1 MHQQYNKQTQTRQD
15 RKEEKRESASLV
27 KDCLSLCNKPSIDEL
42 EKTLYTLKSSLP
54 HQNSKI
60 LELLSMLP
68 FIATFEK
75 ATPLQ
80 KQWLSLVI
88 NLGRKNLKDKKY
100 MFRVANSIAS
110 RHLGCCEKTCQR
122 ASTYWA
128 EHGAIIKRLIRISWD
143 RTVNNLS
150 IQGTAVDFNLVFV
163 GDQVKINYHDKLGTK
178 QFVTLLEYVVYRTRE
193 LLRLEEKRQK
203 KVGAFFCSSRECPP
217 DKRVYIT
224 ISKSTTD
231 ISKEIGL
238 LKEDYIYDSMLTE
251 GILCEGYKC
260 LALEPYERSQFRRFD
275 EQIVLTCIQAIS
287 KLQVDKL
294 ISIKNLVGY
303 LYRCCQNLTKGYT
316 PWPTRN
322 MTRRK
327 KETTM
332 ALSGRRHQEPL
343 VTVHSPI
350 VQMQIDKPPSW
361 IFSMF
366 QPS

>member
-1 MHQQYNKQTQTRQD
+1 MHTKNNKEDEIKQE
-15 RKEEKRESASLV
+15 RKRNSALS
-27 KDCLSLCNKPSIDEL
+27 KSKTLSLCNKPSIEEL

-60 LELLSMLP
+60 LDLLSMLP
-68 FIATFEK
+68 FLSTFEK

-88 NLGRKNLKDKKY
+88 NLGRKNIKDKKH

-122 ASTYWA
+122 ASAYWA
-128 EHGAIIKRLIRISWD
+128 EHGAIIKRLIRVSWD

-163 GDQVKINYHDKLGTK
+163 GDQVKINYHDKMGTR
-178 QFVTLLEYVVYRTRE
+178 QFVPLLEYVAYRTRE

-203 KVGAFFCSSRECPP
+203 KVGSFFSAPRKCPP
-217 DKRVYIT
+217 DKSVYIN

-251 GILCEGYKC
+251 GILCEGYRC
-260 LALEPYERSQFRRFD
+260 LALEPYELSQFRRFD
-275 EQIVLTCIQAIS
+275 EEIVLTCIQAIS

-327 KETTM
+327 KETT
-332 ALSGRRHQEPL
+332 S
-343 VTVHSPI
+343 S
-350 VQMQIDKPPSW
+350 KPPQLEHSSVVYRMMVDPIPSG
-361 IFSMF
+361 IFSMCF
-366 QPS
+366 RSLD